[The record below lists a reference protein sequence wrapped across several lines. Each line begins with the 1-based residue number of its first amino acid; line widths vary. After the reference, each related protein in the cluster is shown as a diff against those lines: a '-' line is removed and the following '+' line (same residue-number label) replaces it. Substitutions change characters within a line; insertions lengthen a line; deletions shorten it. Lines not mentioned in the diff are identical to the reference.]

1 MRCFYS
7 ISIVIVLATKE
18 YVNLLENK
26 SFKLK
31 KKQRLKGGGVRNG
44 AT

>member
-7 ISIVIVLATKE
+7 ISIVIVLATKK
-18 YVNLLENK
+18 YVNLLKNVNLLIE
-26 SFKLK
+26 
-31 KKQRLKGGGVRNG
+31 KKQKLKGGGVRNG